1 MRVITIAKASEIIK
15 QECCGVGLSLCNPKA
30 DLVKKVETLEN
41 EKAFL
46 ENQLNNAL
54 KEIAR
59 LSK

>member
-1 MRVITIAKASEIIK
+1 MKASETIK

-30 DLVKKVETLEN
+30 DLVEKVETLED

-54 KEIAR
+54 AEIKR
-59 LSK
+59 LTNG

>member
-1 MRVITIAKASEIIK
+1 MTKASQIIK

-46 ENQLNNAL
+46 ENQLENAL
-54 KEIAR
+54 AEIKR
-59 LSK
+59 LTNG

>member
-1 MRVITIAKASEIIK
+1 MKASEIIK
-15 QECCGVGLSLCNPKA
+15 TEYCGVGLSLCNPKA

-54 KEIAR
+54 AEIKR

>member
-1 MRVITIAKASEIIK
+1 MMTKASEIIK

-46 ENQLNNAL
+46 ENQLKNAL
-54 KEIAR
+54 AEIKR
-59 LSK
+59 LNNG

>member
-1 MRVITIAKASEIIK
+1 MMTKASEIIK

-46 ENQLNNAL
+46 ENQLENAL
-54 KEIAR
+54 IEIQR

>member
-1 MRVITIAKASEIIK
+1 MKAIEIIK
-15 QECCGVGLSLCNPKA
+15 QECCGVGLSLCDPRA

-54 KEIAR
+54 KEIKR
-59 LSK
+59 LRREKL